1 MVQYY
6 LVIVLTTAST
16 FQSHTT
22 SPSKKKKPNILK
34 RGKTRVNK
42 SWLVLALNLIGWKS
56 GAIFLD
62 QSKSEVKHKQ
72 SDNGYFRHLQDKCFY
87 GTIFRW

>member
-22 SPSKKKKPNILK
+22 SPSKKKTKHPETRENAGEQVVIGFSFESDWLK
-34 RGKTRVNK
+34 EWCNF
-42 SWLVLALNLIGWKS
+42 S
-56 GAIFLD
+56 GPVKER
-62 QSKSEVKHKQ
+62 SKA
-72 SDNGYFRHLQDKCFY
+72 
-87 GTIFRW
+87 

>member
-22 SPSKKKKPNILK
+22 SPSKKKKTKHPETRENAGEQVVIGFSFESDWLK
-34 RGKTRVNK
+34 EWCNF
-42 SWLVLALNLIGWKS
+42 S
-56 GAIFLD
+56 GPIKER
-62 QSKSEVKHKQ
+62 SKA
-72 SDNGYFRHLQDKCFY
+72 
-87 GTIFRW
+87 

>member
-22 SPSKKKKPNILK
+22 SKKKTKHPETRENAGEQVVIGFSFESDWLK
-34 RGKTRVNK
+34 EWCNF
-42 SWLVLALNLIGWKS
+42 S
-56 GAIFLD
+56 GPVKER
-62 QSKSEVKHKQ
+62 SKA
-72 SDNGYFRHLQDKCFY
+72 
-87 GTIFRW
+87 

>member
-22 SPSKKKKPNILK
+22 SPSKKKTKHPE
-34 RGKTRVNK
+34 TRENAGEQVVIDF
-42 SWLVLALNLIGWKS
+42 SFESDWLKS

-87 GTIFRW
+87 GTIFRR

>member
-1 MVQYY
+1 M
-6 LVIVLTTAST
+6 
-16 FQSHTT
+16 
-22 SPSKKKKPNILK
+22 
-34 RGKTRVNK
+34 NK
-42 SWLVLALNLIGWKS
+42 SRLVLALNLIGWKS

-87 GTIFRW
+87 GTIFRR